1 MSKQSNSSNK
11 RGARYTVNGFH
22 HTHFEEANHAGAI
35 DPDQP
40 LELTLLL
47 TRRKP
52 LTLSRRQL
60 TRDDIELHYSVAPAD
75 AARVRAFAKRHG
87 LTYTPHIRHH
97 ATATLT
103 GPAHAIAKAF
113 RINLAHFDHPD
124 CRYLAPTNTPT
135 IPSSIEPVVEAI
147 FGLQTRP
154 AARRIPIRTPHPTTT
169 LTLPQLAEIYSFPQN
184 TDGAGQT
191 IGLIELGGGFRLS
204 DIRAFCRAHNLP
216 TPRITAVELN
226 AHNSPAS
233 PAQVRKLLDFVA
245 GRIELTPKQQQS
257 SAIEAA
263 QATVEVT
270 MDIEILAAL
279 APAAHIVVYFSS
291 SDEQGFYRAITH
303 AIHDPVHRPDVLS
316 ISWGEPE
323 TAVSRTWLR
332 SVDDAF
338 RTAARLGITVLA
350 SSGDAGALNNSPD
363 NLPAVNFPAS
373 SPFAIACGGTTPLS
387 HKRTREEIVWN
398 DKLNGISG
406 ATGGGVSRHF
416 PLPSWQRNSGVPLGP
431 TGKRGRGVP
440 DVAGPADPRHGAPML
455 IAGTTCATAGTSAV
469 VPLWAALVARI
480 NQSLG
485 GRIGHLNPFLY
496 HLAETHE
503 PGQPAVTSSV
513 QISASAAPRRTFQP
527 VTRGNN
533 GVYKARR
540 GWNPCAGHGTL
551 YGEPLLR
558 NLRAHISSSRRSS
571 SVAKKK

>member
-1 MSKQSNSSNK
+1 MSKRSKSSTE
-11 RGARYTVNGFH
+11 RRQARFIVNGFH
-22 HTHFEEANHAGAI
+22 HTHFDEADHAGAI

-40 LELTLLL
+40 LAVTLLL

-52 LTLSRRQL
+52 LAHSGRQL
-60 TRDDIELHYSVAPAD
+60 TRDDIEQHHSVAPAD
-75 AARVRAFAKRHG
+75 AARVRAFASRHG
-87 LTYTPHIRHH
+87 LSYTPHIRHH

-103 GPAHAIAKAF
+103 GPAHAIARAF
-113 RINLAHFDHPD
+113 RINLVHFDHPD

-154 AARRIPIRTPHPTTT
+154 AARRAPTRTPHPTTD
-169 LTLPQLAEIYSFPQN
+169 LTLPQLADIYSFPPN

-191 IGLIELGGGFRLS
+191 IGLLELGGGFRLS
-204 DIRAFCRAHNLP
+204 DIRAFCRAHDLP
-216 TPRITAVELN
+216 VPRITVVELN
-226 AHNSPAS
+226 ARNSPAS
-233 PAQVRKLLDFVA
+233 PIQIRKLLDFVA
-245 GRIELTPKQQQS
+245 GRIQLTPKRLAS
-257 SAIEAA
+257 PAIEAA

-303 AIHDPVHRPDVLS
+303 AIHDPIHRPDVLS

-332 SVDDAF
+332 SVNEAF
-338 RTAARLGITVLA
+338 RAAARLGITVLA

-387 HKRTREEIVWN
+387 HTPAREEIVWN

-416 PLPSWQRNSGVPLGP
+416 PLPPWQRNSRVPLGP
-431 TGKRGRGVP
+431 TGKPGRGVP
-440 DVAGPADPRHGAPML
+440 DVAGPADPRHGSPML
-455 IAGTTCATAGTSAV
+455 IAGVTCATAGTSAV
-469 VPLWAALVARI
+469 VPLWAALIARL
-480 NQSLG
+480 NQSLQR
-485 GRIGHLNPFLY
+485 RIGHINPRLY
-496 HLAETHE
+496 HLAEVHE
-503 PGQPAVTSSV
+503 TTPASPT
-513 QISASAAPRRTFQP
+513 IDLAATASPRAFQP
-527 VTRGNN
+527 VTRGHN
-533 GVYKARR
+533 GAYKARP

-551 YGEPLLR
+551 HGESLLTH
-558 NLRAHISSSRRSS
+558 LRAPFSHRRNSP
-571 SVAKKK
+571 ATRQK

>member
-1 MSKQSNSSNK
+1 MPPGSKKSPQP
-11 RGARYTVNGFH
+11 RGLRFTVNGFH
-22 HTHFEEANHAGAI
+22 HTRFDEADHAGDI
-35 DPDQP
+35 DTDQP
-40 LELTLLL
+40 LEVTLLL
-47 TRRKP
+47 RRRKP
-52 LTLSRRQL
+52 LAHTGRHL
-60 TRDDIELHYSVAPAD
+60 TRDDIEQHHSVAPAD
-75 AARVRAFAKRHG
+75 AARVRAFAKRFG

-97 ATATLT
+97 ATVTLT
-103 GPAHAIAKAF
+103 GPAQAIARAF
-113 RINLAHFDHPD
+113 RVNLAHFDHPN

-135 IPSSIEPVVEAI
+135 IPALIEPVVEAV

-154 AARRIPIRTPHPTTT
+154 AARRTPTRTPRPTTK
-169 LTLPQLAEIYSFPQN
+169 LTLPQLADIYSFPPQ
-184 TDGAGQT
+184 TDGSGQT

-204 DIRAFCRAHNLP
+204 DIRAFCRANNLP
-216 TPRITAVELN
+216 IPRITVVELN
-226 AHNSPAS
+226 ARNSPAS
-233 PAQVRKLLDFVA
+233 PAQIRKLLDFVA
-245 GRIELTPKQQQS
+245 GRTRLTPKQQQS
-257 SAIEAA
+257 PGIEAA

-270 MDIEILAAL
+270 MDIQILAAL

-303 AIHDPVHRPDVLS
+303 AVHDPIHRPDILS

-323 TAVSRTWLR
+323 TAVTRTWLR
-332 SVDDAF
+332 IVNEAF

-387 HKRTREEIVWN
+387 QSPSREEIVWN
-398 DKLNGISG
+398 DELHGIPG

-416 PLPSWQRNSGVPLGP
+416 PVPAWQRNSRVPLGP

-455 IAGTTCATAGTSAV
+455 IAGTSCATAGTSAV
-469 VPLWAALVARI
+469 VPLWAALVARL

-485 GRIGHLNPFLY
+485 GRIGHLNPLLY
-496 HLAETHE
+496 HLAETH
-503 PGQPAVTSSV
+503 QAPAAHRRKRTVDLA
-513 QISASAAPRRTFQP
+513 ASAHTHAFKP

-533 GVYKARR
+533 GHYKAGR

-551 YGEPLLR
+551 HGETLLTH
-558 NLRAHISSSRRSS
+558 LRAHLSRSS
-571 SVAKKK
+571 PAKRK

>member
-1 MSKQSNSSNK
+1 MSKQSNNSN
-11 RGARYTVNGFH
+11 RHRRARHIVNGFH
-22 HTHFEEANHAGAI
+22 HAHFDETYRAGAI
-35 DPDQP
+35 DPEHP
-40 LELTLLL
+40 LEVTLLL
-47 TRRKP
+47 RRRKA
-52 LTLSRRQL
+52 LAHSGRHL
-60 TRDDIELHYSVAPAD
+60 TRDDIEQHHSVAPAD
-75 AARVRAFAKRHG
+75 AARIRAFATRHG

-103 GPAHAIAKAF
+103 GPARAIARAF

-135 IPSSIEPVVEAI
+135 IPSSIEPVVEAVL
-147 FGLQTRP
+147 GLQTRP
-154 AARRIPIRTPHPTTT
+154 AARRNPTRTPHPTTSV
-169 LTLPQLAEIYSFPQN
+169 TLPQLAEIYSFPPD

-226 AHNSPAS
+226 AGNSPAS
-233 PAQVRKLLDFVA
+233 PAQVRRLLDFVA
-245 GRIELTPKQQQS
+245 GRIKLNDEQLASP
-257 SAIEAA
+257 AIEAA
-263 QATVEVT
+263 QATIEVT

-303 AIHDPVHRPDVLS
+303 AIHDPIHRPDVLS

-323 TAVSRTWLR
+323 NAVSRTWLR
-332 SVDDAF
+332 SVNEAF

-363 NLPAVNFPAS
+363 KLPAVNFPAS
-373 SPFAIACGGTTPLS
+373 SPFATACGGTTPLN
-387 HKRTREEIVWN
+387 HTGAREEIVWN
-398 DKLNGISG
+398 ADFHGVHL
-406 ATGGGVSRHF
+406 ATGGGISRHF
-416 PLPSWQRNSGVPLGP
+416 PLPAWQRNSRVPLGP

-440 DVAGPADPRHGAPML
+440 DIAGPADPRHGAPMV

-469 VPLWAALVARI
+469 VPLWAALVARLNQALGSRLGHI
-480 NQSLG
+480 NPQ
-485 GRIGHLNPFLY
+485 LY
-496 HLAETHE
+496 RLAEVPGATPASGTVDLAATAETH
-503 PGQPAVTSSV
+503 
-513 QISASAAPRRTFQP
+513 TFKP

-533 GVYKARR
+533 GYYKAHP

-551 YGEPLLR
+551 HGKSLLAH
-558 NLRAHISSSRRSS
+558 LRAHVSGRRGSP
-571 SVAKKK
+571 AAERK

>member
-1 MSKQSNSSNK
+1 MAPRSKKSARP
-11 RGARYTVNGFH
+11 RGLRFIVNGFH
-22 HTHFEEANHAGAI
+22 HTHFHEADHAGAI
-35 DPDQP
+35 DPDHP
-40 LELTLLL
+40 LEVTLLL
-47 TRRKP
+47 RRRKP
-52 LTLSRRQL
+52 LPHTGRQL
-60 TRDDIELHYSVAPAD
+60 TRDEIEQHYSVAPAD
-75 AARVRAFAKRHG
+75 AARVRTFAKRFG
-87 LTYTPHIRHH
+87 LTYTPHLRHH

-103 GPAHAIAKAF
+103 GPAHAIARAF

-124 CRYLAPTNTPT
+124 CRYLAPTNIPT
-135 IPSSIEPVVEAI
+135 IPLLIEPVVEAV

-154 AARRIPIRTPHPTTT
+154 AARRTPTRTPRPTSK
-169 LTLPQLAEIYSFPQN
+169 LTLPQLADIYSFPPH

-204 DIRAFCRAHNLP
+204 DIRAFCRANNLP
-216 TPRITAVELN
+216 VPRISVVELN
-226 AHNSPAS
+226 SRNTPAS

-245 GRIELTPKQQQS
+245 GRTKLAPKQLQS
-257 SAIEAA
+257 PGIEAA
-263 QATVEVT
+263 QATIEVT
-270 MDIEILAAL
+270 MDIQILAAL

-303 AIHDPVHRPDVLS
+303 AVHDPIHRPDILS

-323 TAVSRTWLR
+323 TAVSRTWLN
-332 SVDDAF
+332 SVNDAF

-387 HKRTREEIVWN
+387 YAPAREEIVWN
-398 DKLNGISG
+398 DELNGIPG

-416 PLPSWQRNSGVPLGP
+416 PVPSWQRSSDVPLGP

-455 IAGTTCATAGTSAV
+455 IAGTSCATAGTSAV
-469 VPLWAALVARI
+469 VPLWAALVARL

-485 GRIGHLNPFLY
+485 GRIGHLNPLLY
-496 HLAETHE
+496 HLAETH
-503 PGQPAVTSSV
+503 QA
-513 QISASAAPRRTFQP
+513 QAPRRRQTVDLAASAHTHTFKP
-527 VTRGNN
+527 VTRGDN
-533 GVYKARR
+533 GHYKARP

-551 YGEPLLR
+551 HGETLLAH
-558 NLRAHISSSRRSS
+558 LRTHLSRSP
-571 SVAKKK
+571 AKRK